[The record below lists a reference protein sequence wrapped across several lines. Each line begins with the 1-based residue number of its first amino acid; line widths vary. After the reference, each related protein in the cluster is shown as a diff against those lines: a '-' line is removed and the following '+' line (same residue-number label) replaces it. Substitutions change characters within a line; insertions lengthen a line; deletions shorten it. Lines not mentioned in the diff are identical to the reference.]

1 MMKYMNKKI
10 FLAIIV
16 IISVLLYVAI
26 ILNQMQVLSMGDVFG
41 YIYYAVVI
49 AGIAAAVFFGVK
61 SFRKQ

>member
-16 IISVLLYVAI
+16 IIGVLLYVAI

-41 YIYYAVVI
+41 YTYYAVVI

-61 SFRKQ
+61 SFRKR